1 MMSPAYQKNLE
12 NEYVSIKNELQ
23 NIISVI
29 EKESKLILFVEDD
42 AEYYTNSHS
51 IDYLPTNTIEV
62 QNFMSLLL
70 EEGLLHELDV
80 IDKSMEDLR
89 LLLKG
94 SLKKKNNLVE
104 LKKRLDHCTIKEGI
118 SFVILQFVPCIL
130 HLET

>member
-1 MMSPAYQKNLE
+1 
-12 NEYVSIKNELQ
+12 
-23 NIISVI
+23 
-29 EKESKLILFVEDD
+29 
-42 AEYYTNSHS
+42 
-51 IDYLPTNTIEV
+51 LPTNTIEA

-94 SLKKKNNLVE
+94 SLKKENNLVK

-118 SFVILQFVPCIL
+118 SFVIL
-130 HLET
+130 